1 MLMCFLLNFLIK
13 IPPGEY
19 KQILFRIELCAPDS
33 MHIYTLHASK
43 ILIYV
48 NYIIK

>member
-19 KQILFRIELCAPDS
+19 KQILFRIELCAPDQ
-33 MHIYTLHASK
+33 MYIYVLYTSK
-43 ILIYV
+43 ILI
-48 NYIIK
+48 